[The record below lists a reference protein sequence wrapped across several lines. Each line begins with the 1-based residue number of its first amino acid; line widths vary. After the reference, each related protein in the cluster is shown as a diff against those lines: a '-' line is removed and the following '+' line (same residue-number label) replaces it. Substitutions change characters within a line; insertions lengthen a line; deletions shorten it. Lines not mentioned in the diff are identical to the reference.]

1 MLVEVIKM
9 EPWKIIGL
17 AAIAVVAVAFVTV
30 TAFAYMGGQTTYNP
44 YAPNGYTQGTRGGM
58 MGGAYPTNSGYGYQF
73 PNGYPQQ
80 SLYPQPYGQNGP
92 WTGTSSNR
100 GCH

>member
-1 MLVEVIKM
+1 M
-9 EPWKIIGL
+9 EPWKIIGVV
-17 AAIAVVAVAFVTV
+17 AIAVVAVAFITV

-58 MGGAYPTNSGYGYQF
+58 MGGAYSNNGGYQN
-73 PNGYPQQ
+73 PNGYPQ
-80 SLYPQPYGQNGP
+80 SPYPQQYGQNGP
-92 WTGTSSNR
+92 WAGTGGNR